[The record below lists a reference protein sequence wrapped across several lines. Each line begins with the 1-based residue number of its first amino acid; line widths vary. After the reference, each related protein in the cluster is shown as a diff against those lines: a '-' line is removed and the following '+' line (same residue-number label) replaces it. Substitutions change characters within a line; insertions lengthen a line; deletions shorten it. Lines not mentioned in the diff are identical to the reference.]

1 MPKQSRNFANRAI
14 YPRNR
19 GRLYI
24 MPPIETLRAYAACG
38 KNRITRRV
46 YDEKYAKKT
55 GKNDNF
61 DRRRTL
67 TYSAV
72 SSGREMRNKS
82 SLISGKG
89 YSGINEEIIW
99 ISIGMGIT
107 IAILITIALCYI
119 AREKCRKRHE
129 GYYTS

>member
-1 MPKQSRNFANRAI
+1 MPGGGRVAGKVGI
-14 YPRNR
+14 Y
-19 GRLYI
+19 
-24 MPPIETLRAYAACG
+24 
-38 KNRITRRV
+38 
-46 YDEKYAKKT
+46 
-55 GKNDNF
+55 
-61 DRRRTL
+61 
-67 TYSAV
+67 
-72 SSGREMRNKS
+72 SSHYNGNMDVDMV
-82 SLISGKG
+82 LLGKG

>member
-1 MPKQSRNFANRAI
+1 MPVGGRVAGKVGI
-14 YPRNR
+14 Y
-19 GRLYI
+19 
-24 MPPIETLRAYAACG
+24 
-38 KNRITRRV
+38 
-46 YDEKYAKKT
+46 
-55 GKNDNF
+55 
-61 DRRRTL
+61 
-67 TYSAV
+67 
-72 SSGREMRNKS
+72 SSHYNGNMDVDIIPLEVRNKS
-82 SLISGKG
+82 SLVSGKG

>member
-1 MPKQSRNFANRAI
+1 VR
-14 YPRNR
+14 
-19 GRLYI
+19 
-24 MPPIETLRAYAACG
+24 
-38 KNRITRRV
+38 
-46 YDEKYAKKT
+46 DES
-55 GKNDNF
+55 N
-61 DRRRTL
+61 L
-67 TYSAV
+67 V
-72 SSGREMRNKS
+72 
-82 SLISGKG
+82 SGKG

>member
-1 MPKQSRNFANRAI
+1 MPVGGRVAGKVGI
-14 YPRNR
+14 YSSHYN
-19 GRLYI
+19 GNMDVDIIRL
-24 MPPIETLRAYAACG
+24 
-38 KNRITRRV
+38 
-46 YDEKYAKKT
+46 
-55 GKNDNF
+55 
-61 DRRRTL
+61 
-67 TYSAV
+67 
-72 SSGREMRNKS
+72 
-82 SLISGKG
+82 GKG

>member
-1 MPKQSRNFANRAI
+1 MPVGGRVAGKVGI
-14 YPRNR
+14 YNAH
-19 GRLYI
+19 Y
-24 MPPIETLRAYAACG
+24 
-38 KNRITRRV
+38 N
-46 YDEKYAKKT
+46 
-55 GKNDNF
+55 
-61 DRRRTL
+61 
-67 TYSAV
+67 
-72 SSGREMRNKS
+72 
-82 SLISGKG
+82 GKG